1 MELRT
6 LSPGKSLLIAKKVR
20 GPVWSA
26 IVNRERLDLSAGGLK
41 NLNMSYMAVGSRQ
54 VLYSDTAPPDRGDVR
69 ALPVRTEPAQRTE
82 DSISSPRTDVR
93 DQDRGQHRD
102 TRNGIGA
109 RHKQGM
115 HGRGYFRNQL
125 KAQEKSQQKD
135 KKQEKQ
141 YR

>member
-1 MELRT
+1 MFTTDRARYNSPIRRRMELRT
-6 LSPGKSLLIAKKVR
+6 LSPGKSLLIAKRVR

-93 DQDRGQHRD
+93 DQDRGQAVD
-102 TRNGIGA
+102 TFA
-109 RHKQGM
+109 
-115 HGRGYFRNQL
+115 
-125 KAQEKSQQKD
+125 
-135 KKQEKQ
+135 
-141 YR
+141 